1 VYGQDSDG
9 VGNMKNILITGASG
23 LLGYNLCRDL
33 QNYYKI
39 FAVRHRT
46 QPPDTVSGIV
56 DIDLG
61 GSLKLLNTW
70 IEQNNIHAII
80 HCAALSKPALCA
92 ADPDRASLLN
102 VAASRDLASIA
113 KQQGLRFLFTST
125 DLVYN
130 SGEGP
135 HHESDADPRIL
146 YSETK
151 FDAEMEIFLVCPQ
164 AVVLRCALIFG
175 ADNGVHGSFLR
186 DNDRDLQEGRY
197 LKLFTDQYRS
207 PVWSRDI
214 ADAIHR
220 ILSLGIRSQVY
231 NIGGSTR
238 LSRYELGMKAAEIF
252 GWDSGRIIPVQM
264 QGMIPDAAYLKD
276 CSMNSSRLQTDTGW
290 KPAALPDALTKVAGE
305 WSIHH

>member
-1 VYGQDSDG
+1 MSGQDGEG
-9 VGNMKNILITGASG
+9 VNNMKNILITGASG
-23 LLGYNLCRDL
+23 LLGYNLCGDL
-33 QNYYKI
+33 RNEYTI
-39 FAVRHRT
+39 FAARHRT

-61 GSLKLLNTW
+61 SSLKQLNTW
-70 IEQNNIHAII
+70 IEQNDIHAII
-80 HCAALSKPALCA
+80 HCAALSKPALCT
-92 ADPDRASLLN
+92 ADPDRARLLN
-102 VAASRDLASIA
+102 VVASRDLASIA
-113 KQQGLRFLFTST
+113 QQHRLRFVFTST

-130 SGEGP
+130 SGDGP
-135 HHESDADPRIL
+135 HHESDADPRML

-151 FDAEMEIFLVCPQ
+151 FDAEMEIFMACPS
-164 AVVLRCALIFG
+164 AVILRCALIFG
-175 ADNGVHGSFLR
+175 ADNGVHASFLR
-186 DNDRDLQEGRY
+186 DNQRDLQEGRY

-252 GWDSGRIIPVQM
+252 GWDTDRIIPVQM
-264 QGMIPDAAYLKD
+264 QGVTLDAPYLKD
-276 CSMNSSRLQTDTGW
+276 CSLNSSRLQAETGW
-290 KPAALPDALTKVAGE
+290 NAVALQEALTKVAGE
-305 WSIHH
+305 WSIIR